1 MANKKRTRYTAER
14 LRLRNIRFWVLY
26 LVFVVLI
33 ILAFRSV
40 HAYFDASLSEY
51 EAAQS
56 DDIIDKTAQ
65 LFIDRRFDVLY
76 EYEDQSIDYIESRDD
91 YISYLEELTKNATIE
106 YQEAASLDT
115 SKRKF
120 IVTADGKSFASFTIR
135 KSGEAAEFE
144 LIPLIG
150 YKLKAEKYEFDSISS
165 SVLRPASYEVTL
177 RDTDTLYVNG
187 SELPEKYIVKKGV
200 PLFYEGHLPETMVS
214 PKLDTYRFTCA
225 LDEPEIKV
233 LDMNG
238 EEYELETEDGYVLNY
253 VFTYQDDEL
262 KPQFEEQALTCV
274 KNISLYTTK
283 NISREKVLKLMVSD
297 SKAADFIKNIDG
309 MWLTKA
315 DKYTFENVKTQN
327 YAMFSD
333 NVFSCDVSFDY
344 NTVSK
349 GKANSYPV
357 SYRLY
362 YIKTENDWLVYDLEN
377 L

>member
-1 MANKKRTRYTAER
+1 MAKQKRTRYTASK
-14 LRLRNIRFWVLY
+14 LRRRNIRFWLCY
-26 LVFVVLI
+26 LVLLVLI
-33 ILAFRSV
+33 VLAFRSV
-40 HAYFDASLSEY
+40 HRYFDASLSEY

-56 DDIIDKTAQ
+56 DDVIEQTAQ

-76 EYEDQSIDYIESRDD
+76 EYEDQSIDYIESREEYID
-91 YISYLEELTKNATIE
+91 YLNALTENATIE
-106 YQEAASLDT
+106 YKEAASLDT
-115 SKRKF
+115 NKRKF
-120 IVTADGKSFASFTIR
+120 VVTADGKSFASFTIR

-144 LIPLIG
+144 LIPLLG

-187 SELPEKYIVKKGV
+187 NVLPEKYIVKADV

-214 PKLDTYRFTCA
+214 PKLRTYRFTCA
-225 LDEPEIKV
+225 LDEPEIRAV
-233 LDMNG
+233 DADG
-238 EEYELETEDGYVLNY
+238 SEYALETEDGYVLTY
-253 VFTYQDDEL
+253 VFTYQNDEL
-262 KPQFEEQALTCV
+262 KPRFEEQALTCV
-274 KNISLYTTK
+274 KNIALYTTK
-283 NISREKVLKLMVSD
+283 NISREKVLQQMVKE
-297 SKAADFIKNIDG
+297 SKAADFILNIDG

-315 DKYTFENVKTQN
+315 DKYTFDNAKVENF
-327 YAMFSD
+327 AMFSD
-333 NVFSCDVSFDY
+333 SVFCCDVSFEY

-362 YIKTENDWLVYDLEN
+362 YIKSGNDWLVYDLEN

>member
-1 MANKKRTRYTAER
+1 MAKKPRTRYTAQK
-14 LRLRNIRFWVLY
+14 LRRRNLRFWLCY
-26 LVFVVLI
+26 LAFVVLI
-33 ILAFRSV
+33 VLAFRSV

-56 DDIIDKTAQ
+56 DDVIGQTAQ
-65 LFIDRRFDVLY
+65 LFIDHRFDILY
-76 EYEDQSIDYIESRDD
+76 EYEDPSVDYIESKEE
-91 YISYLEELTKNATIE
+91 YVAYLEELTRNATIE

-120 IVTADGKSFASFTIR
+120 VVTADGKSFASFTIR

-144 LIPLIG
+144 LIPLLG
-150 YKLKAEKYEFDSISS
+150 YKLKAEKYEFDSIVP

-187 SELPEKYIVKKGV
+187 NVLPEKYVVKADI

-214 PKLDTYRFTCA
+214 PKLKTYRFTCA
-225 LDEPEIKV
+225 LDEPEIRAT
-233 LDMNG
+233 DAGGNA
-238 EEYELETEDGYVLNY
+238 YALETEDGYVLYY
-253 VFTYQDDEL
+253 VFQYANDEL
-262 KPQFEEQALTCV
+262 RPLFEEQALTCA
-274 KNISLYTTK
+274 KNIALYTTK
-283 NISREKVLKLMVSD
+283 NVSMYRVLELMEAD
-297 SKAADFIKNIDG
+297 SKAADFIRNIDG

-315 DKYTFENVKTQN
+315 DKYTFDNPTVENFAK
-327 YAMFSD
+327 YSD
-333 NVFSCDVSFDY
+333 TVFSCDVSFDY

-357 SYRLY
+357 AYRLY
-362 YIKTENDWLVYDLEN
+362 YIKSGDNWLVYDLEN